1 MLSHKKNGKFAFW
14 SVLSLTRIDERVQV
28 KLVCTN
34 RILFTPLII
43 SAIRK
48 PFLAKLNSLFA
59 IASKLFL
66 FFQRPLLLNR
76 VFPVRLNYPGG
87 RLPYPSLETKTFES
101 ESLGLT
107 HVLMHLT
114 QFIKVFIMYF
124 QRQVDSYF

>member
-14 SVLSLTRIDERVQV
+14 SVLSLTRIDERAQV

-66 FFQRPLLLNR
+66 FVQRPLL
-76 VFPVRLNYPGG
+76 
-87 RLPYPSLETKTFES
+87 STKYS
-101 ESLGLT
+101 R
-107 HVLMHLT
+107 
-114 QFIKVFIMYF
+114 YA
-124 QRQVDSYF
+124 